1 MARRACDHAPVTVRF
16 LDGTPLR
23 VAELRRVV
31 PELAVVSADLPSGYA
46 TSAPDPGQRAH
57 DMVLAVDEGFP
68 CLAEACDLTR
78 LDGSSLRLELDSEND
93 NRFCR
98 YWRETPVEMHLAV
111 ALRRAADAPVEVF
124 RAVQP
129 GRIAD
134 KPRGPRELGWDRL
147 FVPDGFDVTLAEI
160 VADTDAPLGDPV
172 GLRSRA
178 YEPVVRALRS

>member
-1 MARRACDHAPVTVRF
+1 VTVRF

-23 VAELRRVV
+23 IAELRRVV
-31 PELAVVSADLPSGYA
+31 PELAVEPAGLPSGYA

-57 DMVLAVDEGFP
+57 DMVLAVDDGFP
-68 CLAEACDLTR
+68 CIAESCDLTR

-98 YWRETPVEMHLAV
+98 YWRETPVQMHVAV
-111 ALRRAADAPVEVF
+111 ALRRAADAPIEVF
-124 RAVQP
+124 RAMQL

-147 FVPDGFDVTLAEI
+147 FVPDGFDVTIAEL
-160 VADTDAPLGDPV
+160 VADPEADAGDPV

-178 YEPVVRALRS
+178 YRPLVVALQT